1 MQDFIVEGSRE
12 KFFIPNI
19 KLSAEERRGTIEGE
33 SYLEEPYQFY
43 EDIFKWVS
51 VFFEEGGEEFNL
63 DIKLTYF
70 NTASSRA
77 LLDLFINLKALEDS
91 NYNITV
97 NWFYP
102 DPDDEEMLMEA
113 EDFIEE
119 SELEMNLV
127 EYEL

>member
-1 MQDFIVEGSRE
+1 MEDYIVEGSRD
-12 KFFIPNI
+12 KFFVPNVN
-19 KLSAEERRGTIEGE
+19 LSGNTKKGAIQGE

-43 EDIFKWVS
+43 EDIYKWIANY
-51 VFFEEGGEEFNL
+51 FEVTKGEFTL

-77 LLDLFINLKALEDS
+77 LLDLFINLKEMSDNGAAL
-91 NYNITV
+91 TV

-113 EDFIEE
+113 EDLIEE

-127 EYEL
+127 EYAL